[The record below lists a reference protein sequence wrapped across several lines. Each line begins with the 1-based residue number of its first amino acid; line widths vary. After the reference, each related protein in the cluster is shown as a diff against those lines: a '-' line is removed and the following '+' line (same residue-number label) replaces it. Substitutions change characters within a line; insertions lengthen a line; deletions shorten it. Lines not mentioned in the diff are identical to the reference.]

1 MYTLFIQQHFQEHSM
16 SRKQTIIHGT
26 IILTITGFLSRFMG
40 FFYRIF
46 LSRTFGEEGVG
57 LYQLIFPVYA
67 LCYSLTTAGIE
78 TAISRTVARK
88 VSLGKEREAQE
99 FLLTGLFLSFLLS
112 CICMIAIQ
120 KNTTFIASKIL
131 GDERCIP
138 LLTIL
143 SYTVPCSAIHSC
155 ICGYCYG
162 LKQTSIPAAAQLV
175 EQTARISGVF
185 LLYRLLIKN
194 QGTAPITIAVCGMV
208 IGEFCSAAYT
218 ISTLPHVLRG
228 QRTSRT
234 PLHRHSL
241 AAPSATRVLP
251 RMNMNIIYQR
261 LRELLPLSLPLTAN
275 RVLINLLQSIE
286 AISIPGRLQ
295 LFGLNT
301 SEALSLY
308 GVLNGMALPC
318 ILFPSAVTS
327 SISIML
333 MPTVAEIQAT
343 DNRGEML
350 DIIKKVAGAC
360 FILGLFCCL
369 AFLLF
374 GAWIGITLFDSP
386 TAGKFILTLAWICPF
401 LYTNSALSSVIN
413 GLGKTSS
420 TLFINTFSLLIR
432 IAGVFYA
439 IPLFGIQGYLWGLL
453 ISQLAATLLSVVIIY
468 KNVRQKKLMPV

>member
-1 MYTLFIQQHFQEHSM
+1 M
-16 SRKQTIIHGT
+16 SRKQTIIRGT

-88 VSLGKEREAQE
+88 VSLGKEREARE
-99 FLLTGLFLSFLLS
+99 FLLAGISLSFMLA
-112 CICMIAIQ
+112 CICMIAMQ
-120 KNTTFIASKIL
+120 KNAAFLASQIL
-131 GDERCIP
+131 GDERCVP

-162 LKQTSIPAAAQLV
+162 LKQTSIPASAQLI
-175 EQTARISGVF
+175 EQITRISGVY

-194 QGTAPITIAVCGMV
+194 QGNAPITIAVCGLV
-208 IGEFCSAAYT
+208 IGEFFSALYT
-218 ISTLPHVLRG
+218 LSILPGFLKGRHITQVFR
-228 QRTSRT
+228 
-234 PLHRHSL
+234 RHSSSGASGGQTIPYMTAGIL
-241 AAPSATRVLP
+241 YR
-251 RMNMNIIYQR
+251 R
-261 LRELLPLSLPLTAN
+261 LKELLPLSIPLTAN

-295 LFGLNT
+295 RFGLDT

-333 MPTVAEIQAT
+333 MPTVAEIQASE
-343 DNRGEML
+343 DRNEML
-350 DIIKKVAGAC
+350 DIIKKVTGAC
-360 FILGLFCCL
+360 FTLGLFCCL
-369 AFLLF
+369 VFLLF
-374 GAWIGITLFDSP
+374 GSWIGITLFGSR

-420 TLFINTFSLLIR
+420 TLFVNTFSLLIR

-453 ISQLAATLLSVVIIY
+453 VSQLAATLLSVFIIY
-468 KNVRQKKLMPV
+468 KSIRIRKSVCE

>member
-1 MYTLFIQQHFQEHSM
+1 M

-67 LCYSLTTAGIE
+67 LCYSLATAGIE

-99 FLLTGLFLSFLLS
+99 FLLTGLFLSFVLS

-120 KNTTFIASKIL
+120 KNAVFIASKIL

-162 LKQTSIPAAAQLV
+162 LKQTTIPAAAQLV

-208 IGEFCSAAYT
+208 IGEFFSAVYT
-218 ISTLPHVLRG
+218 ISTLPHALRG
-228 QRTSRT
+228 RTS
-234 PLHRHSL
+234 LHRHTP
-241 AAPSATRVLP
+241 ATAPTTRILP
-251 RMNMNIIYQR
+251 HMNTYILYQR

-295 LFGLNT
+295 LFGLST

-369 AFLLF
+369 VFLLF
-374 GAWIGITLFDSP
+374 GAWIGIALFDSP

-420 TLFINTFSLLIR
+420 TLFVNTFSLLIR
-432 IAGVFYA
+432 IAGVFYS

-468 KNVRQKKLMPV
+468 KNVNKRGLTLA

>member
-1 MYTLFIQQHFQEHSM
+1 M
-16 SRKQTIIHGT
+16 SRKQTIIRGT

-88 VSLGKEREAQE
+88 VSLGKEREARE
-99 FLLTGLFLSFLLS
+99 FLLTGLSLSFFLA
-112 CICMIAIQ
+112 CICMIVMQ
-120 KNTTFIASKIL
+120 KNAAFIASSIL

-162 LKQTSIPAAAQLV
+162 LKQTSVPASAQLI
-175 EQTARISGVF
+175 EQTTRISGVY
-185 LLYRLLIKN
+185 LLYRLVIKD
-194 QGTAPITIAVCGMV
+194 QGNAPIAIAVCGLV
-208 IGEFCSAAYT
+208 IGEFFSAAYT
-218 ISTLPHVLRG
+218 LSILPGFLKGRRIKKAFRRDASSSDSVRK
-228 QRTSRT
+228 TF
-234 PLHRHSL
+234 
-241 AAPSATRVLP
+241 PSMTAGILCRQLK
-251 RMNMNIIYQR
+251 
-261 LRELLPLSLPLTAN
+261 ELLPLSVPLTAN

-295 LFGLNT
+295 RYGLGT

-333 MPTVAEIQAT
+333 MPTVAEIQAS
-343 DNRGEML
+343 DDRQEML
-350 DIIKKVAGAC
+350 DIIKKVTGAC

-369 AFLLF
+369 TFLLF
-374 GAWIGITLFDSP
+374 GAWIGITLFGSR

-413 GLGKTSS
+413 GLGKTGS
-420 TLFINTFSLLIR
+420 TLFVNTFSLLIR

-453 ISQLAATLLSVVIIY
+453 ISQLAATLLSAWIIY
-468 KNVRQKKLMPV
+468 RNIRVKRPVCAGNRL

>member
-1 MYTLFIQQHFQEHSM
+1 M
-16 SRKQTIIHGT
+16 SRKQTIIRGT

-88 VSLGKEREAQE
+88 VSLGKEREARE
-99 FLLTGLFLSFLLS
+99 FLLTGLSLSFFLA
-112 CICMIAIQ
+112 CICMVAMQ
-120 KNTTFIASKIL
+120 KNTAFIAATIL

-175 EQTARISGVF
+175 EQTTRIAGVW
-185 LLYRLLIKN
+185 LLYRLLIQD
-194 QGTAPITIAVCGMV
+194 QGNAPITIAVCGLV
-208 IGEFCSAAYT
+208 IGEFFSALYT
-218 ISTLPHVLRG
+218 TSILPGFLKGRSVLRG
-228 QRTSRT
+228 PRRRASPDLPAKR
-234 PLHRHSL
+234 
-241 AAPSATRVLP
+241 AFPSMTAGIFCRNLK
-251 RMNMNIIYQR
+251 
-261 LRELLPLSLPLTAN
+261 ELLPLSVPLTAN

-295 LFGLNT
+295 RFGLGT

-333 MPTVAEIQAT
+333 MPTVAEIQAA
-343 DNRGEML
+343 DDRHEML
-350 DIIKKVAGAC
+350 DIIKKVTGAC
-360 FILGLFCCL
+360 FTLGLFCCL
-369 AFLLF
+369 IFLLF
-374 GAWIGITLFDSP
+374 GSWIGVTLFGSR

-401 LYTNSALSSVIN
+401 LYTNSALSSIIN

-420 TLFINTFSLLIR
+420 TLFVNTFSLLIR

-439 IPLFGIQGYLWGLL
+439 IPRFGIQGYLWGLL
-453 ISQLAATLLSVVIIY
+453 VSQLAATLLSVWIICL
-468 KNVRQKKLMPV
+468 NTRNIKKCTS

>member
-1 MYTLFIQQHFQEHSM
+1 M
-16 SRKQTIIHGT
+16 SRKQTIIRGT
-26 IILTITGFLSRFMG
+26 LILTVTGFLSRFMG

-88 VSLGKEREAQE
+88 VSLGREQEARE
-99 FLLTGLFLSFLLS
+99 FLLTGLFLSFFLS
-112 CICMIAIQ
+112 CICMVAIQ
-120 KNTTFIASKIL
+120 KNAAFIAARIL

-155 ICGYCYG
+155 IGGYCYG
-162 LKQTSIPAAAQLV
+162 LKQTAVPASAQLV
-175 EQTARISGVF
+175 EQTARIFGVF

-194 QGTAPITIAVCGMV
+194 QGTAPITIAVCGLV
-208 IGEFCSAAYT
+208 IGEFFSAVY
-218 ISTLPHVLRG
+218 SVSVLPQALRG
-228 QRTSRT
+228 RDIIH
-234 PLHRHSL
+234 PIHRRS
-241 AAPSATRVLP
+241 PSASAGRIFP
-251 RMNMNIIYQR
+251 RMNGKILYQR
-261 LRELLPLSLPLTAN
+261 LCELLPLSVPLTAN

-295 LFGLNT
+295 LFGLDT

-343 DNRGEML
+343 DNRSEML

-369 AFLLF
+369 SFLLF
-374 GAWIGITLFDSP
+374 GAWIGVTLFGSP

-413 GLGKTSS
+413 GLGKTGS

-453 ISQLAATLLSVVIIY
+453 VSQLAATLLSVIVIY
-468 KNVRQKKLMPV
+468 FNLTPGKSRRQQGS

>member
-1 MYTLFIQQHFQEHSM
+1 M
-16 SRKQTIIHGT
+16 SRKQTIIRGT

-88 VSLGKEREAQE
+88 VSLGKEREARE
-99 FLLTGLFLSFLLS
+99 FLLTGLSLSFLLA
-112 CICMIAIQ
+112 CICMLAMQ
-120 KNTTFIASKIL
+120 KNAAFIAASIL

-162 LKQTSIPAAAQLV
+162 LKQTSVPASAQLI
-175 EQTARISGVF
+175 EQTTRISGVY
-185 LLYRLLIKN
+185 LLYRLLIKD
-194 QGTAPITIAVCGMV
+194 QGNAPITIAVCGLV
-208 IGEFCSAAYT
+208 IGEFFSALYT
-218 ISTLPHVLRG
+218 ISILPGFLKGRSIT
-228 QRTSRT
+228 QAFRRCS
-234 PLHRHSL
+234 
-241 AAPSATRVLP
+241 PSGASDRQTFPTMTAGILYR
-251 RMNMNIIYQR
+251 R
-261 LRELLPLSLPLTAN
+261 LKELLPLSIPLTAN

-295 LFGLNT
+295 RFGLDT
-301 SEALSLY
+301 SQALSLY

-333 MPTVAEIQAT
+333 MPTVAEIQAA
-343 DNRGEML
+343 DDRSEML
-350 DIIKKVAGAC
+350 EIIKKVTGAC
-360 FILGLFCCL
+360 FTLGLFCCL
-369 AFLLF
+369 IFLLF
-374 GAWIGITLFDSP
+374 GSWIGISLFDSR

-420 TLFINTFSLLIR
+420 TLFVNSFSLLIR

-453 ISQLAATLLSVVIIY
+453 ISQLAATLMSVFIIY
-468 KNVRQKKLMPV
+468 ISLNKRRTACA